1 MPIEQTSPD
10 SPSVSTS
17 DAVSGS
23 ETAGDVE
30 AAGNFEQ
37 GLEDATRDARS
48 QNGFGGS
55 AGTHQPARKQVAQ
68 AAGGSGAKPAPG
80 QQGPVDPKLR
90 EIVDRAVAQGDPE
103 AALKELSL
111 GYASADPALKKAI
124 LNDPA
129 AQDIMKKVAAY
140 VNDAFTGDAEKSLA
154 DASRASA
161 RLHTATKDVDPE
173 IAAAV
178 ADRAFQGHEQDYR
191 AVLRSGND
199 ATAGAETIVQ
209 KGRDALPKVLQHI
222 AGTPAASR
230 LTGPAVDER
239 TLVAEIQ
246 KSFPNR
252 SSPEAVAFNKLI
264 GSKDFRSLEPDA
276 RIAVLS
282 QVKNYP
288 NAASIKTLG
297 DLSGRPWFSSASLA
311 DKQRFAKFFAENAQY
326 SGGDTKIR
334 DNTLAIVLDRNGPK
348 VEWSDDIS
356 PANAEYQEQK
366 GSKFILLNRSEV
378 AAGNDKL
385 AGKDAFHLSRNALAH
400 EVAHL
405 VGGGGKAGGK
415 FADFMNEYRAW
426 WVGFRAENGRDPT
439 KMECFDRL
447 HQLSDDKQG
456 YPLIATNFNDPH
468 SAEGKKMVAFTA
480 RALNVE
486 HPDTVS
492 ADDVFGQA
500 KNLNEPGLAPVSTGP
515 KDKNIL
521 DNRRPN

>member
-10 SPSVSTS
+10 LPTVSTS
-17 DAVSGS
+17 DTVSGS
-23 ETAGDVE
+23 ETAGNAE
-30 AAGNFEQ
+30 AASNFER

-55 AGTHQPARKQVAQ
+55 AGTHQPARTQVAQ

-111 GYASADPALKKAI
+111 GYASAAPALKKAI

-140 VNDAFTGDAEKSLA
+140 VNDAFTGDADKSLT

-191 AVLRSGND
+191 AVLRSGNA
-199 ATAGAETIVQ
+199 ATAGAEDIVR

-230 LTGPAVDER
+230 LTAPAVDER

-297 DLSGRPWFSSASLA
+297 EMSGRTWFSSASLP
-311 DKQRFAKFFAENAQY
+311 DKQRFAKLFAEFAQF
-326 SGGDTKIR
+326 SGDAEIQGY
-334 DNTLAIVLDRNGPK
+334 TLDDFFERNGPK
-348 VEWSDDIS
+348 VEWSDNLGK
-356 PANAEYQEQK
+356 ATAEYQQEK
-366 GSKFILLNRSEV
+366 GRKTILLDRNEV
-378 AAGNDKL
+378 SADNDPL
-385 AGKDAFHLSRNALAH
+385 AGKDALNMSHNALFH
-400 EVAHL
+400 EVCHM
-405 VGGGGKAGGK
+405 VNGHGKAGGK
-415 FADFMNEYRAW
+415 YADFMEEYRGWFVA
-426 WVGFRAENGRDPT
+426 FRGQNRRDPT

-447 HQLSDDKQG
+447 QQLADDQQG
-456 YPLIATNFNDPH
+456 YPLIATNFNDPN
-468 SAEGKKMVAFTA
+468 STEGKKMVAFTA
-480 RALNVE
+480 RALNVD
-486 HPDTVS
+486 HPDTVT
-492 ADDVFGQA
+492 ARDVFGQA

-515 KDKNIL
+515 TDKNIL
-521 DNRRPN
+521 NNRRPH